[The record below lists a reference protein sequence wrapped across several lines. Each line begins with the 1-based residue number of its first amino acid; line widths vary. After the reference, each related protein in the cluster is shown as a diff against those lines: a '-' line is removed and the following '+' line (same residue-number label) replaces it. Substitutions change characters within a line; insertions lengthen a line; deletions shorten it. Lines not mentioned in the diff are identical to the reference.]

1 MKGPLPTRPSGT
13 MVLGRLEGSHWIRAA
28 ASSQQLGFGHFL
40 VTSVGSDAANFH
52 ASVGRGSGLHPV
64 VFLLRVELGPH
75 FHHLS
80 VSAVKQGWG

>member
-1 MKGPLPTRPSGT
+1 MRR
-13 MVLGRLEGSHWIRAA
+13 VLLLLQVVEELGGVEF
-28 ASSQQLGFGHFL
+28 QVGFGHFL

-52 ASVGRGSGLHPV
+52 ASVERGSGLNPV

-80 VSAVKQGWG
+80 VSAVKQGWAG